1 MSANKATAIA
11 TALKKKIEEGKYG
24 AGNPMPSVR
33 ALMRQHGVARC
44 RHGRRSPLGAASISL
59 AIT

>member
-1 MSANKATAIA
+1 MSENKATAIA

-33 ALMRQHGVARC
+33 ALMRQHGVAR
-44 RHGRRSPLGAASISL
+44 
-59 AIT
+59 